1 MDTRALK
8 QQAHSQA
15 VTGHFN
21 YIKRESI
28 PKNRNGILG
37 RGEFEKGVPGRMGM
51 EEDPRKDLETSKM
64 LAEGWPG
71 KLLYKIRSEDLKLLT
86 KDGQT

>member
-1 MDTRALK
+1 
-8 QQAHSQA
+8 
-15 VTGHFN
+15 
-21 YIKRESI
+21 
-28 PKNRNGILG
+28 
-37 RGEFEKGVPGRMGM
+37 M

-71 KLLYKIRSEDLKLLT
+71 KHLYKTRSEDLKLLT